1 MADNIIVTRLIG
13 AIGDTV
19 FFLEFIICSCCEIGF
34 ARCGCLLMD
43 NSEETGVSAG
53 GLHAAEEV
61 LIAFPIG

>member
-1 MADNIIVTRLIG
+1 
-13 AIGDTV
+13 
-19 FFLEFIICSCCEIGF
+19 
-34 ARCGCLLMD
+34 MD